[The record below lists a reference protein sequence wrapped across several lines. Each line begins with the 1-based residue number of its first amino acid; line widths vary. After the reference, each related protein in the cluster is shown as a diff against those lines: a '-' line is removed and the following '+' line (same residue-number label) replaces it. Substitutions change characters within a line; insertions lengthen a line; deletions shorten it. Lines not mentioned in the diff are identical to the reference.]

1 MLFCL
6 LHPMDHNTG
15 PLARKSSMLCVLL
28 LISIAAFLV
37 IAVPGQANAEEVG
50 VANHIKDEDG
60 VTLEGDSKLANTS
73 LRYDYYK
80 ERFPNVCEFE
90 IAAPHI
96 KIRYNG
102 EKCTVELI
110 TKEKME
116 MIKFTTG
123 MEGNNFTCLEDC
135 KGGRHHI
142 HDGFSNLLPFA
153 YSINNEELGKISANP
168 NYDTETVCVK
178 KESCGGECMK
188 ETFLEV
194 SWSKCVGY
202 VYAHTHLIGEAARG
216 LDKFKKNDSKEFK
229 VNLEISDGSFKM
241 EFNEDKKNIF
251 ETTKDNTLCLPSTS
265 DALIKPKAWKIK
277 NGVRDLEGKYLLVFH
292 LLPQN
297 ATRMYNEDG
306 KVLELPGG
314 PNCDLFI
321 QFERGP
327 YQFLRVDPKK
337 STTVTTTTTTTE
349 PTTATNKTIPT
360 TGTQQ
365 VNSTPT
371 ARVQEVKDTEKKSY
385 GWVLVILFL
394 LVAAGIGI
402 GFYVWHSKSKKA
414 KQQEEEIEE
423 VNEEGC
429 DEEGELQTAY
439 WANIGNEDAINEA
452 NFKRKIAKLP
462 SLEDQYVRE
471 IYDRMNKHK
480 AAVHKKLLFEVYL
493 PELQEKGYPIVG
505 TYREW
510 RKKTGFNVKPG
521 ESRDMREG
529 RIQKAAEQKKEKE
542 AAKKYFDEKQSK
554 DYYDENTKGGGEKIV
569 QGEVEEFEPKVD
581 WTKKD
586 SILKESTSK
595 HSDAKKESTS
605 KHSDAKKESTSKHST
620 LKTDPAP
627 EKADAVKSKQAN
639 TASSIPAE
647 KSAVG
652 ETDQ

>member
-1 MLFCL
+1 
-6 LHPMDHNTG
+6 
-15 PLARKSSMLCVLL
+15 
-28 LISIAAFLV
+28 
-37 IAVPGQANAEEVG
+37 
-50 VANHIKDEDG
+50 
-60 VTLEGDSKLANTS
+60 
-73 LRYDYYK
+73 
-80 ERFPNVCEFE
+80 
-90 IAAPHI
+90 
-96 KIRYNG
+96 
-102 EKCTVELI
+102 
-110 TKEKME
+110 ME
-116 MIKFTTG
+116 Q
-123 MEGNNFTCLEDC
+123 
-135 KGGRHHI
+135 
-142 HDGFSNLLPFA
+142 
-153 YSINNEELGKISANP
+153 
-168 NYDTETVCVK
+168 
-178 KESCGGECMK
+178 
-188 ETFLEV
+188 TFLEV
-194 SWSKCVGY
+194 SWSKCDGEIF
-202 VYAHTHLIGEAARG
+202 AHTHLSKIPNIFTFKYIFILVGEYETG
-216 LDKFKKNDSKEFK
+216 LDQSRKDNKKEFD
-229 VNLEISDGSFKM
+229 LEIYANSSFKM
-241 EFNEDKKNIF
+241 DFDGRPETFTTTGNKKIH
-251 ETTKDNTLCLPSTS
+251 CLPTTEKN
-265 DALIKPKAWKIK
+265 AIVAPETWEIK
-277 NGVRDLEGKYLLVFH
+277 NADLPGKYKYLLVFH
-292 LLPQN
+292 LLQQK
-297 ATRMYNEDG
+297 ATRVYMGNEYKG
-306 KVLELPGG
+306 E
-314 PNCDLFI
+314 PNRTEPDCNLFI
-321 QFERGP
+321 QFKRKN
-327 YQFLRVDPKK
+327 YQFLYVPPQK